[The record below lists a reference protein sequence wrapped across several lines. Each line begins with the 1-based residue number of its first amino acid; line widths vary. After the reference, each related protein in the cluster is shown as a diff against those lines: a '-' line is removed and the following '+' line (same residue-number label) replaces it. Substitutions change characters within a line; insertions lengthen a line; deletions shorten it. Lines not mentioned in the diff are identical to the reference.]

1 MMGLSEL
8 ISRRKP
14 GKSDHAGEAGGTA
27 PREPRVSPAEV
38 LGAAVRAGRRDWRR
52 ILVVAI
58 TVSMVS
64 SAVEIVIDHFVD
76 PSDGVL
82 SAAASLCATGVSL
95 LGTVLLAGFIC
106 RLISAA
112 ERGGQPLSLPRLAR
126 TLPWGRLV
134 AADVLV
140 ALITVAGLVLL
151 VIPGLVA
158 LTLLAVVGPVIEIEH
173 QKVFAAL
180 RRSAQLTR
188 RHPWAVVLLA
198 TIPLAVASEL
208 EAIAPD
214 PHHADEIVQFL
225 IVRGLAEG
233 IVEAAIAVVL
243 VELCF
248 RLIDSRAAASAA
260 AKAVPPPRDGG
271 TSGLSPVIC
280 GNRHATT

>member
-1 MMGLSEL
+1 M
-8 ISRRKP
+8 I
-14 GKSDHAGEAGGTA
+14 
-27 PREPRVSPAEV
+27 
-38 LGAAVRAGRRDWRR
+38 
-52 ILVVAI
+52 
-58 TVSMVS
+58 S

-76 PSDGVL
+76 PSDGAL

-95 LGTVLLAGFIC
+95 LGTVLLAGFVC

-126 TLPWGRLV
+126 TLPWGRLA

-140 ALITVAGLVLL
+140 ALITVAGLILL

-173 QKVFAAL
+173 HKVFAAL

-198 TIPLAVASEL
+198 TIPLAAASEL

-214 PHHADEIVQFL
+214 PHHANEIVQFL
-225 IVRGLAEG
+225 VVRGLAEG

-248 RLIDSRAAASAA
+248 RLIDSRAAAVAA

-271 TSGLSPVIC
+271 TTGLSPLIS
-280 GNRHATT
+280 GNRQVTT